1 MRKFLLTAWSLL
13 PACGF
18 AQPPAD
24 EAATV
29 RREIL
34 KDREDTRSWLKSD
47 PTSYLAA
54 VARRDFGPLKTLTV
68 GSAQDNDVRL
78 PGPAVRPHHLRVS
91 ADDKGFRAEA
101 VDRDAAFFVGKGTQ
115 PVQAAE
121 LGPEKLGVGR
131 FTLRLS
137 HQGYPAIIVFDPRS
151 PRFKD
156 FHGIRYFPIDL
167 SLRYVLKLT
176 PDPRA
181 ETMAIRST
189 HSADR
194 RATRVGWF
202 EFMAGRTRCRLAA
215 TRLVEPGSAPDSLSV
230 LFRDATTGRES
241 YRIGRYVEPKK
252 RPDGTYILDFNMAY
266 NPACAFS
273 KFYNCP
279 IPPRE
284 NSLPVEIRAGEQDS
298 HYH

>member
-1 MRKFLLTAWSLL
+1 MRLFLLAAWTLL
-13 PACGF
+13 PACAS

-24 EAATV
+24 ATAMV
-29 RREIL
+29 RQEIL
-34 KDREDTRSWLKSD
+34 KDRKDTRSWLKSD

-54 VARRDFGPLKTLTV
+54 VARRDFGPLTTLTV

-78 PGPAVRPHHLRVS
+78 PGPTVRPHHLRVS
-91 ADDKGFRAEA
+91 ARDQGFRVEA
-101 VDRDAAFFVGKGTQ
+101 VDPGADFLVGKGTQ
-115 PVQAAE
+115 PVRAAE
-121 LGPEKLGVGR
+121 LEPEKLGVGR

-137 HQGYPAIIVFDPRS
+137 HQGYPAIIVFDPKS
-151 PRFKD
+151 PRLKD
-156 FHGIRYFPIDL
+156 YHGIRYFPIDP
-167 SLRYVLKLT
+167 SLRYAVRLT
-176 PDPRA
+176 RDPKA
-181 ETMAIRST
+181 ETVAIRST

-215 TRLVEPGSAPDSLSV
+215 TRLLEPGSAPDSLSV

-241 YRIGRYVEPKK
+241 YRVGRYVEPK
-252 RPDGTYILDFNMAY
+252 RLPDGTYILDFNMAY

-273 KFYNCP
+273 RFFNCP

-284 NSLPVEIRAGEQDS
+284 NTLPVAIRAGEQDS